1 MDGTYLWGLTFNYMK
16 NIVIHLICPDQKGI
30 IAQLTS
36 ILYKSNNNILSIE
49 QHVDRESKKF
59 YIRVLI
65 EFDSDKNI
73 FPKSK
78 LLNLNKKLS
87 GKLNFFDL
95 NKEMRVAI
103 LGTKESEPIYDLLIK
118 NQSNQ
123 LKCDIPVLISNHND
137 LSSIAIQFK
146 IDFFKINN
154 NDELL
159 KIIKNQKI
167 ELIVLARYMQII
179 PDDII
184 KLYENNIINIHHGFL
199 PAFKGAKP
207 YHQAYKKGVKII
219 GATSHYVTKNL
230 DEGPIIAQ
238 DVVKINHNHSIK
250 DIIQLGREIEKNVLY
265 NAVKAHLEH
274 RIIVFNNK
282 TILFK

>member
-1 MDGTYLWGLTFNYMK
+1 MVS
-16 NIVIHLICPDQKGI
+16 IVIQLICSDQKGI

-36 ILYKSNNNILSIE
+36 ILYESNNNILSIE
-49 QHVDRESKKF
+49 QHVDQESKKF

-65 EFDSDKNI
+65 ELNSDKDI

-78 LLNLNKKLS
+78 LSSLNKKLS
-87 GKLNFFDL
+87 GNLNLFDL
-95 NKEMRVAI
+95 NKKIKVAV

-123 LKCDIPVLISNHND
+123 LWCNIPIIVSNHNN
-137 LSSIAIQFK
+137 LSSVAKQFD

-154 NDELL
+154 NNRLL
-159 KIIKNQKI
+159 EVIQKENI
-167 ELIVLARYMQII
+167 ELIILARYMQII
-179 PDDII
+179 PNNIV
-184 KLYENNIINIHHGFL
+184 KLYENKIINIHHGFL

-219 GATSHYVTKNL
+219 GATAHYVTENL
-230 DEGPIIAQ
+230 DDGPIIAQ
-238 DVVKINHNHSIK
+238 DIVKINHNHSID

-265 NAVKAHLEH
+265 KSVKAHLDH
-274 RIIVFNNK
+274 KIIIYNGK
-282 TILFK
+282 TIIFK